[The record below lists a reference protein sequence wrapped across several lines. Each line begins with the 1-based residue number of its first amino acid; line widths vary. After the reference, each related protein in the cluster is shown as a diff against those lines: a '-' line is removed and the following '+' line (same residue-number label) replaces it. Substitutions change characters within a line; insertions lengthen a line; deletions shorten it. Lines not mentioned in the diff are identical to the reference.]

1 MGRFQPLAP
10 IGEYTPLHINAL
22 TSGSAFVPAGQ
33 AVNTTSATT
42 ITAGAGV
49 VVTPASLNG
58 IVVGKLLNVAGGT
71 GTAENVRVSAVNLTA
86 GTFTADFSNNHS
98 GAYTLVSRT
107 PTYLGRLVV
116 NQPGSGV
123 TITLRNG
130 APGLSDLPASAGVF
144 AVITPSATGQVFDFA
159 CVCDFGLFYTVL
171 SGTAGDYTLTYID
184 GVI

>member
-1 MGRFQPLAP
+1 MGRFQPLSP
-10 IGEYTPLHINAL
+10 IGEYTPLHLNAL
-22 TSGSAFVPAGQ
+22 TSGSAFVGAGQ

-49 VVTPASLNG
+49 VVTPASMSG
-58 IVVGKLLNVAGGT
+58 IVVGKLLNIAGGT
-71 GTAENVRVSAVNLTA
+71 GTAENVRVSAVNLSA
-86 GTFTADFSNNHS
+86 GTFSADFANNHS
-98 GAYTLVSRT
+98 GAYSIVSRS
-107 PTYLGRLVV
+107 PTYLGRLLI

-144 AVITPSATGQVFDFA
+144 AVIQPSAAGQVFEFA
-159 CVCDFGLFYTVL
+159 CVCDHGLFYTVL

-184 GVI
+184 GVV